1 MRPGIQMNA
10 HADAHSTHRALN
22 HASQERVALV
32 AGVPSARNESS
43 RNEISYSLSA
53 VFVCEGHSP
62 APAKRQRLVLISQ
75 EAQVFGVL
83 LLLGVEVE
91 GAVAGV
97 ALCVGGGARRAS
109 AGQTERYPGAHK
121 TSGSRSP
128 CTKIIVLR
136 WAIAWRI
143 SYWPAVNISNEQP
156 SKPRGQLTKR
166 SRENSLAEKDQK
178 GPTVNDALPLQNQNG
193 VDTRTAA
200 QSDKRARELTMPSFV
215 RSSAR
220 LSYYT
225 NSITGNSSA
234 HGWFPIDLFGLLLTQ
249 HLNPSLSCGGESC

>member
-1 MRPGIQMNA
+1 MNA

-75 EAQVFGVL
+75 EAQVFGGL

-109 AGQTERYPGAHK
+109 AGQTERY
-121 TSGSRSP
+121 SGRAQNSP
-128 CTKIIVLR
+128 CTKMIVLR
-136 WAIAWRI
+136 WTIAWRI
-143 SYWPAVNISNEQP
+143 SYWPAVNISESNEQP
-156 SKPRGQLTKR
+156 SKPRGRLTER

-178 GPTVNDALPLQNQNG
+178 GPTVNDALPLQKQNG

-220 LSYYT
+220 LSYYA

-234 HGWFPIDLFGLLLTQ
+234 HGWFPIDSFGLLLTQ
-249 HLNPSLSCGGESC
+249 HLNPSLSWWRIMLI